1 MEKTEQLTNEY
12 IAKELSRLRE
22 IRERLENEYEYMA
35 FSCRHGI
42 GDVEAN
48 KAEAHRLGR
57 ILGRRAVIIER
68 ELSDDTKRKNNDT
81 KCKNPKNQD
90 ALKYIEQ
97 IRDTLIT
104 SDAEVGTFVI
114 GVVFNDNNIATG
126 SIGSL
131 MPLARTI
138 GFLIRDL
145 ENHSSGKPYIL
156 PIVKTSYEEFKKM
169 ENIKKED
176 VSNGAD

>member
-22 IRERLENEYEYMA
+22 IRARLENEYEYMA

-90 ALKYIEQ
+90 VLNKFEMILSDIKNANEEIRGVTLNFSFGNKGRMFIKGEPPCTLPLLAALIYSLSGNDINKAKKVLTILKTG
-97 IRDTLIT
+97 IVAG
-104 SDAEVGTFVI
+104 SDI
-114 GVVFNDNNIATG
+114 
-126 SIGSL
+126 
-131 MPLARTI
+131 
-138 GFLIRDL
+138 L
-145 ENHSSGKPYIL
+145 EEMLG
-156 PIVKTSYEEFKKM
+156 
-169 ENIKKED
+169 D
-176 VSNGAD
+176 SNGKN